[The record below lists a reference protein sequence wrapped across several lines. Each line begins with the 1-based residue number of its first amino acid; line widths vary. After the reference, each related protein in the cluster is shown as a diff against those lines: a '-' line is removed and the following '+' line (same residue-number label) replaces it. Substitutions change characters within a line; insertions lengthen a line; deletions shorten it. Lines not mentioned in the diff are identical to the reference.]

1 MNDADLLK
9 QAVEAAQQ
17 APPAPPA
24 RQIPFGPV
32 PMSWNIS
39 QAQASEGVVI
49 AVHIQTPEGDK
60 VFFLAPSIGKQI
72 GEALVHQSTLAETGL
87 IVPQ

>member
-1 MNDADLLK
+1 MSDADLVQK
-9 QAVEAAQQ
+9 AVLAAQQ
-17 APPAPPA
+17 APQQPQ

-39 QAQASEGVVI
+39 QAQSSGGTVVVVLV
-49 AVHIQTPEGDK
+49 ATPEGDK
-60 VFFLAPSIGKQI
+60 VFFLQPDMAKQI
-72 GEALVHQSTLAETGL
+72 GEAILKQGSLAETGL